1 MDKREIENLLNKVAN
16 KNLSVDEA
24 LLQLKKEPFAQE
36 SFSDLGYA
44 QVDNHRYIRQGAAE
58 VIYGAV

>member
-36 SFSDLGYA
+36 SFSDLGYDKVRQRSSTA
-44 QVDNHRYIRQGAAE
+44 QVKLLNK
-58 VIYGAV
+58 